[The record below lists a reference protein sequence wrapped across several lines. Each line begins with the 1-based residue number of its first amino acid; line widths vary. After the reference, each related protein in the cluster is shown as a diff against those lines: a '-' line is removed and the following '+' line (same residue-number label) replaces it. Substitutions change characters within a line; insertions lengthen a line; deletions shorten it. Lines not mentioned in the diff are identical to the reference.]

1 VGTPHDPWI
10 AAQSLTFLKR
20 SSPAGEHK
28 KLGNFSMGVS
38 PISKS
43 RGGGGGGASELSTVP
58 SVASSSD
65 GTRTE
70 DASGSDPQHR
80 PYESTPE
87 STLGNKGN
95 EEDSALFLAAVA
107 MTEFGQSPL
116 PSTSMLS
123 VSDRVRRYLRDDGDE
138 VDDDEQ
144 DDEEEKDVSFGK
156 ETSPERSKRLRSSKT
171 NERASKVSPK
181 RYINFDEVMST
192 PRRKRRPRYLDEEKY
207 QL

>member
-1 VGTPHDPWI
+1 VGTAHDPWI

-28 KLGNFSMGVS
+28 RLGNFSMGVS

-43 RGGGGGGASELSTVP
+43 RGGGASELSTVP
-58 SVASSSD
+58 SLASSSD

-70 DASGSDPQHR
+70 DASGSDPQHH

-87 STLGNKGN
+87 SSMGNRGN

-123 VSDRVRRYLRDDGDE
+123 VSDRVRRYLKDDDE
-138 VDDDEQ
+138 VDDEQ
-144 DDEEEKDVSFGK
+144 DDEEEKAVSSIK
-156 ETSPERSKRLRSSKT
+156 EASSEKSKRLRPSKT
-171 NERASKVSPK
+171 NGRASKASPK
-181 RYINFDEVMST
+181 RNINFDDVMST